1 MAAGVTK
8 TRRSIKTAGHLNT
21 SAVTRS
27 PSTPVRSGLIAL
39 LLFGSG
45 FCALLYETTWLREFR
60 LVFGASTAASAVVI
74 GVFMAGVGLGGVLL
88 GRISE
93 TKARP
98 LAFYGKL
105 ELIIAGSAAL
115 SPLLILAARYLY
127 VALGGSEAMGSAVG
141 TALRLILATII
152 IGTPTFAM
160 GGTLPAAARAAVS
173 SEDVQRRAVGLVY
186 GTNTLGAVTGAAI
199 GTFYCFENFGNRLT
213 LWMAAALNVLIAMTA
228 LYVSKSQESVADSNL
243 PKEFGKKEHQTQAS
257 PAFVFT
263 AAGLVGFSF
272 FLMELVWY
280 RMLGPLL
287 GGSTFSFGLILAV
300 ALLGI
305 GLGGAAYALLG
316 LRQTASL
323 YFFAVTC
330 AAEALFIAIP
340 YALGDRI
347 AMVAMLLRPLGTLG
361 FYGHVVAWTAL
372 CLIVIFPAAFVA
384 GVQFPVLIA
393 LVGKGRKNVGSQTGF
408 AYASNTAGALI
419 GSLAGGFGFIPLFS
433 APGVWRIVTVLLAT
447 LAFIAVVL
455 AARESKRWLRTITP
469 LVSVLVAL
477 LMLRAAGPTAFWRH
491 GQIGVGRVT
500 KYQASGNEMRDLA
513 NSIRRSIVWEADG
526 RESSVALAKADSFA
540 FIVNGRTDGNAK
552 GDAGTQIMSGIIGAA
567 LHPNAAKAMVV
578 GLGTGS
584 TAGWLAAVPN
594 IQRVD
599 VVELEPAVL
608 KVAENCAPINRDALH
623 NPKLHITIGDARET
637 LLTTREKY
645 DIVVSEPSNPYR
657 AGVAGLFTREYYQSI
672 DRCLQPGGMFFQ
684 WVQAYDID
692 DRTIQIFYSTLGSVF
707 ANIESWQTE
716 TGDLLL
722 LASHE
727 PVHYDAD
734 ALRTRLAQEPF
745 KSALSAAWRG
755 NTLEAFL
762 AHYVG
767 NRALADALI
776 HLASNPLNT
785 DDRTVIE
792 FAFARSVKL
801 AHGFQIVNLRA
812 SASSAHAD
820 RPEFINGEV
829 DWALVDEE
837 RLSMYPSLS
846 GVAKFQETLTPE
858 QKSRA
863 AAFASYSDGDLP
875 GALRQWREQS
885 EEPRTLGQLQLV
897 SECLAS
903 QGDSAAVPLIEKLA
917 ETFPRDAAAIRAELL
932 WRGRRPQEATETL
945 ESFLRGLHEDPWPSR
960 ELIARS
966 MARAE
971 AIARSDHSKIAAGLL
986 YDVLGTPFSVFT
998 NESERLATRL
1008 DIGIYLDDDRPGE
1021 HALAVLQAFEPYVVW
1036 QRNFLNTRKECYL
1049 AQHSPLAKQAN
1060 RDFDEFMKREAVMAD
1075 VSGLTKEIEARALH
1089 TQGQSSIRK

>member
-8 TRRSIKTAGHLNT
+8 TRRSIKTAGPLNT
-21 SAVTRS
+21 SAVARS
-27 PSTPVRSGLIAL
+27 PSMPVRSGLIAL

-93 TKARP
+93 TRGRP

-105 ELIIAGSAAL
+105 ELIIAGTAAL

-127 VALGGSEAMGSAVG
+127 VALGGSEAMGPAMG
-141 TALRLILATII
+141 TALRLILAAII

-173 SEDVQRRAVGLVY
+173 SEDLQRRAVGLLY
-186 GTNTLGAVTGAAI
+186 GANTLGAVTGAAI

-213 LWMAAALNVLIAMTA
+213 LWMAAALNVSIAMTA
-228 LYVSKSQESVADSNL
+228 LYVSKSQEFVGDSNL
-243 PKEFGKKEHQTQAS
+243 PKEFGKKECQTQAS

-316 LRQTASL
+316 LRHATSL
-323 YFFAVTC
+323 HFFAVTC

-361 FYGHVVAWTAL
+361 FYGHVVAWTTL

-393 LVGKGRKNVGSQTGF
+393 LVGKGRKNVGSQTGY
-408 AYASNTAGALI
+408 AYASNTAGALV

-433 APGVWRIVTVLLAT
+433 APGVWRIVTVLLAA
-447 LAFIAVVL
+447 LALIAVVL
-455 AARESKRWLRTITP
+455 AALESKRWLQPIAP
-469 LVSVLVAL
+469 VVSVLVAL

-500 KYQASGNEMRDLA
+500 KYQASANEMRDLV

-599 VVELEPAVL
+599 AVELEPAVL

-692 DRTIQIFYSTLGSVF
+692 DRTMQIFYSTLGSVF

-722 LASHE
+722 LGSHE

-734 ALRTRLAQEPF
+734 ALRTRLTEEPF

-792 FAFARSVKL
+792 FAFARSVRL
-801 AHGFQIVNLRA
+801 AHGFQITNLRA
-812 SASSAHAD
+812 SASGAHAD

-846 GVAKFQETLTPE
+846 GAAKFQETLTPE

-875 GALRQWREQS
+875 AALRQWREQS
-885 EEPRTLGQLQLV
+885 QEPRTLAQLQLV

-917 ETFPRDAAAIRAELL
+917 ETFPRDAAAIRAEFL
-932 WRGRRPQEATETL
+932 WRDRRPKEATETL
-945 ESFLRGLHEDPWPSR
+945 ENFLRGLHEDPWPSR
-960 ELIARS
+960 ELIGRS

-971 AIARSDHSKIAAGLL
+971 AIARSDRSKIAAGLL
-986 YDVLGTPFSVFT
+986 YDVLATPFSVFT
-998 NESERLATRL
+998 NESERLGARL

-1021 HALAVLQAFEPYVVW
+1021 HALAVLQAFEPHIVW

-1049 AQHSPLAKQAN
+1049 AQNSPLAKQAT
-1060 RDFDEFMKREAVMAD
+1060 RDFDEFMKHEAVTAD

-1089 TQGQSSIRK
+1089 TQGQPSVRK

>member
-1 MAAGVTK
+1 M
-8 TRRSIKTAGHLNT
+8 
-21 SAVTRS
+21 
-27 PSTPVRSGLIAL
+27 PVSSGLIAL

-93 TKARP
+93 TRARP

-105 ELIIAGSAAL
+105 ELIVAGTAAL
-115 SPLLILAARYLY
+115 SPLLILGARYLY
-127 VALGGSEAMGSAVG
+127 VALGGSEAMGPTVG
-141 TALRLILATII
+141 TALRLILAALI
-152 IGTPTFAM
+152 IGVPTFAM
-160 GGTLPAAARAAVS
+160 GGTLPAAVRAAVS

-186 GTNTLGAVTGAAI
+186 GANTLGAVTGAAI

-213 LWMAAALNVLIAMTA
+213 LWMAAALNVLIAMMA
-228 LYVSKSQESVADSNL
+228 LYVSKSQEFVGESKL
-243 PKEFGKKEHQTQAS
+243 PRQFGKKEDQTQAS
-257 PAFVFT
+257 PVFVFT

-305 GLGGAAYALLG
+305 GLGGAAYAFLG
-316 LRQTASL
+316 LRHAASL
-323 YFFAVTC
+323 HFFALTC

-340 YALGDRI
+340 YALGDGI
-347 AMVAMLLRPLGTLG
+347 AMAAMLLRPLGTLG
-361 FYGHVVAWTAL
+361 FYGHVVAWTAV
-372 CLIVIFPAAFVA
+372 CLIVIFPAAFIA

-393 LVGKGRKNVGSQTGF
+393 LVGKGRTNVGSQTGF
-408 AYASNTAGALI
+408 AYGSNTAGALL

-433 APGVWRIVTVLLAT
+433 APGVWRIVTVLLSA
-447 LAFIAVVL
+447 LALIAVVL
-455 AARESKRWLRTITP
+455 AARESKRWLRAIAP
-469 LVSVLVAL
+469 LASVLVAL

-491 GQIGVGRVT
+491 GQIGVGRVA
-500 KYQASGNEMRDLA
+500 KYQGSANEMRDLA
-513 NSIRRSIVWEADG
+513 NSIRRSIAWEADG
-526 RESSVALAKADSFA
+526 RESSVALAKADSFS
-540 FIVNGRTDGNAK
+540 FIINGRTDGNAK
-552 GDAGTQIMSGIIGAA
+552 GDAGTQIMSGLIGAA
-567 LHPNAAKAMVV
+567 LHPEAAKAMVV

-623 NPKLHITIGDARET
+623 NPKLHVTIGDARET

-645 DIVVSEPSNPYR
+645 DIIVSEPSNPYR
-657 AGVAGLFTREYYQSI
+657 AGIAGLFTREYYQSI
-672 DRCLQPGGMFFQ
+672 NRCLQPGGMFFQ

-692 DRTIQIFYSTLGSVF
+692 DRTMQILYSTLGSVF

-727 PVHYDAD
+727 PAHYDAD
-734 ALRTRLAQEPF
+734 ALRTRLTEEPF

-801 AHGFQIVNLRA
+801 AHGFQIANLRA
-812 SASSAHAD
+812 GAIGAHAD
-820 RPEFINGEV
+820 RPELINGEV

-846 GVAKFQETLTPE
+846 RAAKFQETLTPE

-863 AAFASYSDGDLP
+863 AAFASYSDGDLAA
-875 GALRQWREQS
+875 ALRQWREQS
-885 EEPRTLGQLQLV
+885 QDPRTLAQLKLV
-897 SECLAS
+897 SECLALR
-903 QGDSAAVPLIEKLA
+903 GDSAALPLIEKLA
-917 ETFPRDAAAIRAELL
+917 EALPRDAEAIRAEFL
-932 WRGRRPQEATETL
+932 WRDRKPQEATETL
-945 ESFLRGLHEDPWPSR
+945 EGFFRGLHEDPWPSR
-960 ELIARS
+960 ELISRS

-971 AIARSDHSKIAAGLL
+971 AIARSDRSKIAAGLL
-986 YDVLGTPFSVFT
+986 YDALATPFCVFT
-998 NESERLATRL
+998 NESERLRVRL
-1008 DIGIYLDDDRPGE
+1008 GIAIYLDDDRPGE
-1021 HALAVLQAFEPYVVW
+1021 HAYAVLQAFEPYVVW
-1036 QRNFLNTRKECYL
+1036 QQNFLNTRKECYL
-1049 AQHSPLAKQAN
+1049 AQHSPLTKQAN
-1060 RDFDEFMKREAVMAD
+1060 RDFDEFMKREAVTAD
-1075 VSGLTKEIEARALH
+1075 VSSLTKEIEARTLH
-1089 TQGQSSIRK
+1089 TQGQPKNSQGTGR

>member
-8 TRRSIKTAGHLNT
+8 TGRSIKTAGHLNM
-21 SAVTRS
+21 SAVARS
-27 PSTPVRSGLIAL
+27 PSMAVGSGLVAL

-60 LVFGASTAASAVVI
+60 LVFGSSTAASAVVV
-74 GVFMAGVGLGGVLL
+74 GVFMAGVGLGGVFL

-93 TKARP
+93 TRARP

-127 VALGGSEAMGSAVG
+127 VALGGSEAMGPAVG
-141 TALRLILATII
+141 TALRLILAALI
-152 IGTPTFAM
+152 IGPPTFAM

-173 SEDVQRRAVGLVY
+173 SEDVQRRAVGLIY
-186 GTNTLGAVTGAAI
+186 GANTLGAVAGAAI

-228 LYVSKSQESVADSNL
+228 LNVSKSQEFAGGSKL
-243 PKEFGKKEHQTQAS
+243 PKEVGKKEQQTQAS
-257 PAFVFT
+257 PVFVFT

-287 GGSTFSFGLILAV
+287 GGSTFTFGLILAV

-316 LRQTASL
+316 LRHATSL
-323 YFFAVTC
+323 HFFAITC

-347 AMVAMLLRPLGTLG
+347 AMAAMLLRPLGSLG
-361 FYGHVVAWTAL
+361 FSGHVVAWTAL
-372 CLIVIFPAAFVA
+372 CMIVVFPAAFVA

-393 LVGKGRKNVGSQTGF
+393 VIGKGRKNVGLQTGY

-433 APGVWRIVTVLLAT
+433 GPGVWRIVTVLLAA
-447 LAFIAVVL
+447 LAVIAVIL
-455 AARESKRWLRTITP
+455 AARESKRWFPAIPP
-469 LVSVLVAL
+469 LISVLVAL

-491 GQIGVGRVT
+491 GQIGVGRVA
-500 KYQASGNEMRDLA
+500 KYQGSANEMHDLA
-513 NSIRRSIVWEADG
+513 NGVRRSIVWEADG
-526 RESSVALAKADSFA
+526 RESSVALANTDSFA
-540 FIVNGRTDGNAK
+540 FIVNGRTDGSAK

-567 LHPNAAKAMVV
+567 LHPDAAKAMVV

-608 KVAENCAPINRDALH
+608 KVAENCAPINHDALH
-623 NPKLHITIGDARET
+623 NPKLHVTIADAREA

-672 DRCLQPGGMFFQ
+672 DRCLQPTGIFFQ

-692 DRTIQIFYSTLGSVF
+692 DRTIQICYSTLGSVF

-734 ALRTRLAQEPF
+734 ALRTRLAEEPF

-776 HLASNPLNT
+776 QLASNPLNT
-785 DDRTVIE
+785 DDRMVIE

-801 AHGFQIVNLRA
+801 AHGFQIANLRA
-812 SASSAHAD
+812 SASGAHVD

-846 GVAKFQETLTPE
+846 AAAKFQETLIPE

-863 AAFASYSDGDLP
+863 AAFVRYSDGDLP
-875 GALRQWREQS
+875 AALRHWREQS
-885 EEPRTLGQLQLV
+885 QEPKTLAQLQLV

-917 ETFPRDAAAIRAELL
+917 EALPRDAEAIRAEFL
-932 WRGRRPQEATETL
+932 WRDRRPQEATDAL
-945 ESFLRGLHEDPWPSR
+945 ESFLRGLREDPWPSSK
-960 ELIARS
+960 LIGRS

-971 AIARSDHSKIAAGLL
+971 AIAKSDRSKIAAGVL
-986 YDVLGTPFSVFT
+986 YDALATPFCVFT
-998 NESERLATRL
+998 NESERLRVRL
-1008 DIGIYLDDDRPGE
+1008 GIGIYLDGDQPGE
-1021 HALAVLQAFEPYVVW
+1021 HALAALQAFEPYVVW

-1049 AQHSPLAKQAN
+1049 GQHSPLAKQAN
-1060 RDFDEFMKREAVMAD
+1060 RDFDDFMKREAVTAD
-1075 VSGLTKEIEARALH
+1075 VSALIKAIEARAVH
-1089 TQGQSSIRK
+1089 SQGQRSAPK

>member
-8 TRRSIKTAGHLNT
+8 TRRSIKTAGPLNT
-21 SAVTRS
+21 SAVALS
-27 PSTPVRSGLIAL
+27 PSMPVRSGLIAL

-93 TKARP
+93 TRGRP

-105 ELIIAGSAAL
+105 ELIIAGTAAL

-127 VALGGSEAMGSAVG
+127 VALGGSEAMGPAMG
-141 TALRLILATII
+141 TALRLILAAII

-173 SEDVQRRAVGLVY
+173 SEDVQRRAVGLLY
-186 GTNTLGAVTGAAI
+186 GANTLGAVTGAAI
-199 GTFYCFENFGNRLT
+199 GTFYCFETFGNRLT
-213 LWMAAALNVLIAMTA
+213 LWMAAALNVSIAMTA
-228 LYVSKSQESVADSNL
+228 LYVSKSQEFVGDSNL
-243 PKEFGKKEHQTQAS
+243 PKEFGKKECQTQAS

-316 LRQTASL
+316 LRHAASL
-323 YFFAVTC
+323 HFFAVTC

-372 CLIVIFPAAFVA
+372 CLVVIFPAAFVA

-393 LVGKGRKNVGSQTGF
+393 LVGKGRKNVGSQTGY

-433 APGVWRIVTVLLAT
+433 APGVWRIVTVLLAA
-447 LAFIAVVL
+447 LALIAVVL
-455 AARESKRWLRTITP
+455 AALESKRWLQAIAP
-469 LVSVLVAL
+469 VVSVLVAL

-500 KYQASGNEMRDLA
+500 KYQGSPNEMRDLA
-513 NSIRRSIVWEADG
+513 NGIRRSIAWEADG
-526 RESSVALAKADSFA
+526 RESSVALGKADSFA
-540 FIVNGRTDGNAK
+540 FIINGRTDGNAK

-692 DRTIQIFYSTLGSVF
+692 DRTMQIFYSTLGSVF

-722 LASHE
+722 LGSHE
-727 PVHYDAD
+727 AVHYDAN
-734 ALRTRLAQEPF
+734 ALRTRLAEEPF

-785 DDRTVIE
+785 DDRTMIE
-792 FAFARSVKL
+792 FAFARSVRL
-801 AHGFQIVNLRA
+801 AHGFQITNLRA
-812 SASSAHAD
+812 SASGAHAD

-846 GVAKFQETLTPE
+846 GAAKFQETLTPE

-875 GALRQWREQS
+875 AALRQWREQS
-885 EEPRTLGQLQLV
+885 QEPRTLAQLQLV

-917 ETFPRDAAAIRAELL
+917 ETFPRDAAAIRAEFL
-932 WRGRRPQEATETL
+932 WRDRRPQEATETL
-945 ESFLRGLHEDPWPSR
+945 ENFLRGLHEDPWPSR
-960 ELIARS
+960 ELIGRS

-971 AIARSDHSKIAAGLL
+971 AIARSDRSKIAAGLL
-986 YDVLGTPFSVFT
+986 YDVLATPFSVFT
-998 NESERLATRL
+998 NESERLGARL

-1021 HALAVLQAFEPYVVW
+1021 HALAVLQAFEPHIVW

-1049 AQHSPLAKQAN
+1049 AQNSPLAKQAT
-1060 RDFDEFMKREAVMAD
+1060 RDFDEFMKHEAVTAD

-1089 TQGQSSIRK
+1089 TQGQPSVRK

>member
-8 TRRSIKTAGHLNT
+8 KQRLIKTADHLNI
-21 SAVTRS
+21 SAVAHS
-27 PSTPVRSGLIAL
+27 PSMPLRSRLIAL

-60 LVFGASTAASAVVI
+60 LVFGASTAASAAVL
-74 GVFMAGVGLGGVLL
+74 GVFMAGLGFGGAVL
-88 GRISE
+88 GRMSE
-93 TKARP
+93 TRARP
-98 LAFYGKL
+98 LAFYAKL
-105 ELIIAGSAAL
+105 ELIIAGTAAL
-115 SPLLILAARYLY
+115 SPLLIVVGRHFY
-127 VALGGSEAMGSAVG
+127 VVIGGTDAVG
-141 TALRLILATII
+141 PGMGTVLRLVLTALI

-160 GGTLPAAARAAVS
+160 GGTLPAAVRAAVPF
-173 SEDVQRRAVGLVY
+173 EDVQRRAVGLVY
-186 GTNTLGAVTGAAI
+186 GANTLGAVTGAAV

-213 LWMAAALNVLIAMTA
+213 LWMAAVLNVLIAITA
-228 LYVSKSQESVADSNL
+228 LYVSKSREFARGSKLQ
-243 PKEFGKKEHQTQAS
+243 PEFGKKEHQTQAN
-257 PAFVFT
+257 PAFVFS

-287 GGSTFSFGLILAV
+287 GGSTFSFGLILSV

-305 GLGGAAYALLG
+305 GLGGTAYVFLG
-316 LRQTASL
+316 LRHAASL
-323 YFFAVTC
+323 HFFAVTC
-330 AAEALFIAIP
+330 AAESLLIAIP

-347 AMVAMLLRPLGTLG
+347 AMAAMLLRPLGTLG

-372 CLIVIFPAAFVA
+372 CLIVVFPAAFVA

-408 AYASNTAGALI
+408 AYAYNTTGALI
-419 GSLAGGFGFIPLFS
+419 GCLTGGFGFIPLFS
-433 APGVWRIVTVLLAT
+433 APGVWRIVTVLLAG
-447 LAFIAVVL
+447 LSLIALVL
-455 AARESKRWLRTITP
+455 AVRESKAWFRTIAP
-469 LVSVLVAL
+469 LISVVLAL
-477 LMLRAAGPTAFWRH
+477 LMLRATGPTAFWRH
-491 GQIGVGRVT
+491 GQIGVGRVAQ
-500 KYQASGNEMRDLA
+500 YQGSQNEMRDLA
-513 NSIRRSIVWEADG
+513 NSIRRSIAWQVDG

-567 LHPNAAKAMVV
+567 LHAKAAKAMVV

-584 TAGWLAAVPN
+584 TAGWLADVPN
-594 IQRVD
+594 LQRVD

-608 KVAENCAPINRDALH
+608 KVAKDCAPINRDALH
-623 NPKLHITIGDARET
+623 NPKLHVTIGDARET
-637 LLTTREKY
+637 LLTTHEKY

-657 AGVAGLFTREYYQSI
+657 AGVAGLFTREYYQSV

-692 DRTIQIFYSTLGSVF
+692 DRTMQIFYSTLGSVF
-707 ANIESWQTE
+707 PNIESWQTE

-727 PVHYDAD
+727 PVVYDAD
-734 ALRTRLAQEPF
+734 ALRTRLAEEPF

-762 AHYVG
+762 AHYVA
-767 NRALADALI
+767 NRALASALI

-801 AHGFQIVNLRA
+801 AHGFQIANLRA
-812 SASSAHAD
+812 SASGAHID

-837 RLSMYPSLS
+837 RLSMYPSLCRA
-846 GVAKFQETLTPE
+846 GKFQEILSPE

-863 AAFASYSDGDLP
+863 GAFASYGDGDLP
-875 GALRQWREQS
+875 AALRQWREQS
-885 EEPRTLGQLQLV
+885 QEPKTLAQLQFV

-903 QGDSAAVPLIEKLA
+903 QGDSAALPLIEKLA
-917 ETFPRDAAAIRAELL
+917 AALPRDAEAIRAEFL
-932 WRGRRPQEATETL
+932 WRDGRPQQATETL
-945 ESFLRGLHEDPWPSR
+945 ESFFRGLREDPWPSR
-960 ELIARS
+960 ELITRS
-966 MARAE
+966 MERAE
-971 AIARSDHSKIAAGLL
+971 AIARSDRSRTAAGLL
-986 YDVLGTPFSVFT
+986 YNALATPFCVFT
-998 NESERLATRL
+998 NESERLGVL
-1008 DIGIYLDDDRPGE
+1008 LGIGIYLDEDQPRE
-1021 HALAVLQAFEPYVVW
+1021 HALPVLQAFEPHVLW
-1036 QRNFLNTRKECYL
+1036 QRNFLKTRKECYL
-1049 AQHSPLAKQAN
+1049 AQHSPLAEQAN
-1060 RDFDEFMKREAVMAD
+1060 RDFDEFLKREAVTAD
-1075 VSGLTKEIEARALH
+1075 VSGLTKEIEASAVPTTDQR
-1089 TQGQSSIRK
+1089 GMP

>member
-1 MAAGVTK
+1 
-8 TRRSIKTAGHLNT
+8 
-21 SAVTRS
+21 
-27 PSTPVRSGLIAL
+27 
-39 LLFGSG
+39 
-45 FCALLYETTWLREFR
+45 
-60 LVFGASTAASAVVI
+60 VV
-74 GVFMAGVGLGGVLL
+74 GVFMAGLGLGGVVL

-93 TKARP
+93 TKGRP
-98 LAFYGKL
+98 LAFYGQL
-105 ELIIAGSAAL
+105 ELLIAGSAAL
-115 SPLLILAARYLY
+115 SPLLILAIRHLY
-127 VALGGSEAMGSAVG
+127 IVLGGTEAMGMVLG
-141 TALRLILATII
+141 TTVRLILAALVL
-152 IGTPTFAM
+152 GTPTFVM
-160 GGTLPAAARAAVS
+160 GGTLPAAARAAVGP
-173 SEDVQRRAVGLVY
+173 EDTQRRAIGILY
-186 GTNTLGAVTGAAI
+186 ATNTVGAVTGAAI
-199 GTFYCFENFGNRLT
+199 GTFFCFENFGNRLT
-213 LWMAAALNVLIAMTA
+213 LWLAAALNVVIALSA
-228 LYVSKSQESVADSNL
+228 FYVSSSTPEFKGL
-243 PKEFGKKEHQTQAS
+243 PKLRREVSKTKRETHVRA
-257 PAFVFT
+257 AFVFS

-316 LRQTASL
+316 LRHAASVH
-323 YFFAVTC
+323 FFAVTC

-347 AMVAMLLRPLGTLG
+347 AMAAMLLRPLGTLG

-372 CLIVIFPAAFVA
+372 CLIVVFPAAFVA
-384 GVQFPVLIA
+384 GVQFPLLIA
-393 LVGKGRKNVGSQTGF
+393 LIGRGRKNVGSQTGS

-433 APGVWRIVTVLLAT
+433 APGVWRLVTVLLGA
-447 LAFIAVVL
+447 LALIAVVF
-455 AARESKRWLRTITP
+455 AARESKRWLRAIPP
-469 LVSVLVAL
+469 LVTVLVAL
-477 LMLRAAGPTAFWRH
+477 LLLRAAGPTAFWRH
-491 GQIGVGRVT
+491 GQIGVGRVAQ
-500 KYQASGNEMRDLA
+500 YQGSPNEMRDLA
-513 NSIRRSIVWEADG
+513 NGIRRSIAWEADG

-540 FIVNGRTDGNAK
+540 LIVNGRADGNAK
-552 GDAGTQIMSGIIGAA
+552 WDAGTQIMIGIIGAA
-567 LHPNAAKAMVV
+567 LHPKAAKAMVV

-608 KVAENCAPINRDALH
+608 KVAANCAPINRDALH
-623 NPKLHITIGDARET
+623 NPKLHVTIGDARET

-645 DIVVSEPSNPYR
+645 DIVISEPSNPYR
-657 AGVAGLFTREYYQSI
+657 AGVAGLFTREYYHSI
-672 DRCLQPGGMFFQ
+672 DRCLLPGGLFLQ

-692 DRTIQIFYSTLGSVF
+692 DRTMQIFYSTLGSVF
-707 ANIESWQTE
+707 ENIESWQTE
-716 TGDLLL
+716 TSDLLL

-727 PVHYDAD
+727 PVRYDAD
-734 ALRTRLAQEPF
+734 AMRTRLAAEPF
-745 KSALSAAWRG
+745 KRALSAAWRG
-755 NTLEAFL
+755 DTLEAFL

-776 HLASNPLNT
+776 HLGSNPLNT

-801 AHGFQIVNLRA
+801 AHGFQIANLRA
-812 SASSAHAD
+812 SASGTQAD

-846 GVAKFQETLTPE
+846 RAARFQETLGPD

-863 AAFASYSDGDLP
+863 AAFASYGDGDLP
-875 GALRQWREQS
+875 AALGHWREQS
-885 EEPRTLGQLQLV
+885 QEPRTLGQLQLV

-917 ETFPRDAAAIRAELL
+917 ETLPRDAEAIRAEFL
-932 WRGRRPQEATETL
+932 WRNRRPQEATETL

-960 ELIARS
+960 ELIGRS

-971 AIARSDHSKIAAGLL
+971 AIARSDRSKVAAGLF
-986 YDVLGTPFSVFT
+986 YDALATPFCVFT
-998 NESERLATRL
+998 NESDRL
-1008 DIGIYLDDDRPGE
+1008 DVRLGISIYLDDDQPGE
-1021 HALAVLQAFEPYVVW
+1021 HALPVLQAFEPYVLW
-1036 QRNFLNTRKECYL
+1036 QRNFLKARKECYL
-1049 AQHSPLAKQAN
+1049 AQHSPLAKQAD
-1060 RDFDEFMKREAVMAD
+1060 RDFDEFMKREAVTTD
-1075 VSGLTKEIEARALH
+1075 VSGLTREIEARAVH
-1089 TQGQSSIRK
+1089 TTGQHSIPQ

>member
-8 TRRSIKTAGHLNT
+8 TRRSIKTAGPLNT
-21 SAVTRS
+21 SAVARS
-27 PSTPVRSGLIAL
+27 PSMPVRSGLIAL

-93 TKARP
+93 TRGRP

-105 ELIIAGSAAL
+105 ELIIAGTAAL

-127 VALGGSEAMGSAVG
+127 VALGGSEAMGPAMG
-141 TALRLILATII
+141 TALRLILAAII

-173 SEDVQRRAVGLVY
+173 SEDLQRRAVGLLY
-186 GTNTLGAVTGAAI
+186 GANTLGAVTGAAI
-199 GTFYCFENFGNRLT
+199 GTFYCFETFGNRLT
-213 LWMAAALNVLIAMTA
+213 LWMAAALNVSIAMTA
-228 LYVSKSQESVADSNL
+228 LYVSKSQEFVGDSNL
-243 PKEFGKKEHQTQAS
+243 PKEFGKKECQTQAS

-316 LRQTASL
+316 LRHAASL
-323 YFFAVTC
+323 HFFAVTC

-372 CLIVIFPAAFVA
+372 CLVVIFPAAFVA

-393 LVGKGRKNVGSQTGF
+393 LVGKGRKNVGSQTGY

-433 APGVWRIVTVLLAT
+433 APGVWRIVTVLLAA
-447 LAFIAVVL
+447 LALIAVVL
-455 AARESKRWLRTITP
+455 AALESKRWLQAIAP
-469 LVSVLVAL
+469 VVSVLVAL

-500 KYQASGNEMRDLA
+500 KYQGSPNEMRDLA
-513 NSIRRSIVWEADG
+513 NGIRRSIAWEADG
-526 RESSVALAKADSFA
+526 RESSVALGKADSFA
-540 FIVNGRTDGNAK
+540 FIINGRTDGNAK

-623 NPKLHITIGDARET
+623 NPKLHVTIGDARET

-692 DRTIQIFYSTLGSVF
+692 DRTMQIFYSTLGSVF

-722 LASHE
+722 LGSHE

-734 ALRTRLAQEPF
+734 ALRTRLTEEPF

-785 DDRTVIE
+785 DDRTMIE
-792 FAFARSVKL
+792 FAFARSVRL
-801 AHGFQIVNLRA
+801 AHGFQITNLRA
-812 SASSAHAD
+812 SASGAHAD

-846 GVAKFQETLTPE
+846 GAAKFQETLTPE

-875 GALRQWREQS
+875 AALRQWREQS
-885 EEPRTLGQLQLV
+885 QEPRTLAQLQLV

-903 QGDSAAVPLIEKLA
+903 QGDSAALPLIQKLA
-917 ETFPRDAAAIRAELL
+917 ETFPRDAAAIRAEFL
-932 WRGRRPQEATETL
+932 WRDRRPQEATETL
-945 ESFLRGLHEDPWPSR
+945 ENFLRGLHEDPWPSR
-960 ELIARS
+960 ELIGRS

-971 AIARSDHSKIAAGLL
+971 AIARSDRSKIVAGLL
-986 YDVLGTPFSVFT
+986 YDVLATPFSVFT
-998 NESERLATRL
+998 NESERLGARL

-1021 HALAVLQAFEPYVVW
+1021 HALAVLQAFEPHIVW

-1049 AQHSPLAKQAN
+1049 AQNSPLAKQAT
-1060 RDFDEFMKREAVMAD
+1060 RDFDEFMKHEAVTAD

-1089 TQGQSSIRK
+1089 TQGQPSVRK

>member
-21 SAVTRS
+21 SAVARS
-27 PSTPVRSGLIAL
+27 PSMPVRSGLIAL

-60 LVFGASTAASAVVI
+60 LVFGASTAASAAVI

-93 TKARP
+93 TRARP

-105 ELIIAGSAAL
+105 ELIIAGTAAF

-127 VALGGSEAMGSAVG
+127 VALGGSEAMGPAVG
-141 TALRLILATII
+141 TGLRLILAALI

-173 SEDVQRRAVGLVY
+173 FEDVQRRAVGLVY
-186 GTNTLGAVTGAAI
+186 GANTLGAVTGAAI

-213 LWMAAALNVLIAMTA
+213 LWIAAALNVLIAMTA
-228 LYVSKSQESVADSNL
+228 LYVSKSQEFVGESKL
-243 PKEFGKKEHQTQAS
+243 PKEFGKKEDRTQAR

-316 LRQTASL
+316 LRHAASL
-323 YFFAVTC
+323 HFFAVTC

-340 YALGDRI
+340 YALGDGI
-347 AMVAMLLRPLGTLG
+347 AMAAMLLRPLGTLG

-372 CLIVIFPAAFVA
+372 CLILIFPSAFVA

-408 AYASNTAGALI
+408 AYGSNTAGALI

-447 LAFIAVVL
+447 LALIAVVL
-455 AARESKRWLRTITP
+455 AARESKRWLRAIAP
-469 LVSVLVAL
+469 LASVLVAL
-477 LMLRAAGPTAFWRH
+477 LMVRTAGPTAFWRH
-491 GQIGVGRVT
+491 GQIGVGRVAQ
-500 KYQASGNEMRDLA
+500 YQGSPNEMRDLA
-513 NSIRRSIVWEADG
+513 NGIRRSIAWEADG
-526 RESSVALAKADSFA
+526 RESSVALGKADSFA

-567 LHPNAAKAMVV
+567 LHPEAAKAMVV

-623 NPKLHITIGDARET
+623 NPKLHVTIGDARET

-645 DIVVSEPSNPYR
+645 NIVVSEPSNPYR

-692 DRTIQIFYSTLGSVF
+692 DRTMQIFYSTLGSVF

-722 LASHE
+722 LGSHE

-734 ALRTRLAQEPF
+734 ALRTRLTEEPF

-776 HLASNPLNT
+776 HLKSNPLNT

-801 AHGFQIVNLRA
+801 AHGFQIANLRA
-812 SASSAHAD
+812 SASGAHAD
-820 RPEFINGEV
+820 RPELISGEV

-837 RLSMYPSLS
+837 RLSMDPSLS
-846 GVAKFQETLTPE
+846 WAAKFQETLTPE

-875 GALRQWREQS
+875 AAIRQWREQS
-885 EEPRTLGQLQLV
+885 QAPRTLAQLQLV

-903 QGDSAAVPLIEKLA
+903 QGDSAALPLIEKLA
-917 ETFPRDAAAIRAELL
+917 EALPRDAEAIRAEFL
-932 WRGRRPQEATETL
+932 WRVRRPKEATDTL
-945 ESFLRGLHEDPWPSR
+945 ESFLRGLREDPWPSH
-960 ELIARS
+960 ELISRS

-971 AIARSDHSKIAAGLL
+971 AIARSDRSKIAAGLL
-986 YDVLGTPFSVFT
+986 YDALATPFCVFT
-998 NESERLATRL
+998 SESERLAARL
-1008 DIGIYLDDDRPGE
+1008 GIGIYLDDDRPGE
-1021 HALAVLQAFEPYVVW
+1021 HAHAVLQAFEPYVLW
-1036 QRNFLNTRKECYL
+1036 QRDFLNTRKECYL

-1060 RDFDEFMKREAVMAD
+1060 RDFDEFIKREAVTAD

-1089 TQGQSSIRK
+1089 TQGQPSIRK